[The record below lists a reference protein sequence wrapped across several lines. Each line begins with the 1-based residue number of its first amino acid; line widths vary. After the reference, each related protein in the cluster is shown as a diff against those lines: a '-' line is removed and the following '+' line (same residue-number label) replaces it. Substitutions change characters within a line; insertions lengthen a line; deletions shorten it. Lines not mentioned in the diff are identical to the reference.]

1 VAEARDTEAIVLHG
15 SDLPTWAVPGNVTA
29 KLPVT
34 DLSCIAAVQDGCAH
48 NHYAKPELDSS
59 TVAAPSGPDVTR
71 MTGWRWNGKAFQ
83 GVPFQVDEV
92 FTRYLDN
99 SASGYAVYSGEDQHT
114 TYAFDREG
122 FRYPKGTCV
131 ATPDPPHGHRSVKGL
146 DTDDEPAFMAAD
158 TGAQAPTGAAMPK
171 GISKNQRLTVLDP
184 STRKHSCLYVMLGR
198 TPSFTAKNGYVHY
211 QRDANADRLAL
222 SQSSYDSYGNA
233 AVGPYCDATG
243 KVIGKGR
250 RRPLDNATMTTDRYR
265 YRYDGRWLMTDAASA
280 RTRARPTDPT
290 SSTAGGPGR
299 SSRTASPTR
308 PAAGTRRRTPTGVAP
323 RPCWTSAPARSGPSA
338 KPGAPTAARTSSA
351 ARPSTAPR

>member
-1 VAEARDTEAIVLHG
+1 VLRPALARALLAGVLVPLSSGASPVPDPTVAEARDTEAIVLHG

-131 ATPDPPHGHRSVKGL
+131 ATPDPPTATDRSRGWTPTTNRRSWL
-146 DTDDEPAFMAAD
+146 LTPA
-158 TGAQAPTGAAMPK
+158 P
-171 GISKNQRLTVLDP
+171 
-184 STRKHSCLYVMLGR
+184 
-198 TPSFTAKNGYVHY
+198 
-211 QRDANADRLAL
+211 
-222 SQSSYDSYGNA
+222 
-233 AVGPYCDATG
+233 
-243 KVIGKGR
+243 R
-250 RRPLDNATMTTDRYR
+250 RRP
-265 YRYDGRWLMTDAASA
+265 
-280 RTRARPTDPT
+280 
-290 SSTAGGPGR
+290 
-299 SSRTASPTR
+299 
-308 PAAGTRRRTPTGVAP
+308 AP
-323 RPCWTSAPARSGPSA
+323 RCPRGSPRTSA
-338 KPGAPTAARTSSA
+338 
-351 ARPSTAPR
+351 